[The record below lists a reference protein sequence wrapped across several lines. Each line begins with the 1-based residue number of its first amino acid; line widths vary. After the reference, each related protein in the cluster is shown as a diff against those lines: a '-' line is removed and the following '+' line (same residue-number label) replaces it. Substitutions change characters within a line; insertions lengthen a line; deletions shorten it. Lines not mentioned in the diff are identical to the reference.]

1 MGNGYR
7 LEDLLP
13 VIEEKLK
20 SGGTFEININGTS
33 MLPLLVQKRDTV
45 ILKAFDGKIKKYD
58 LPLYRRKNGAFVLHR
73 TVGVQENSFCACG
86 DNQWIVEKD
95 IDYGQIIGVVC
106 EIVRKGKKIP
116 VSSFGYRFYC
126 RVWELLRPIR
136 KYIVKIKGKLRR

>member
-33 MLPLLVQKRDTV
+33 MLPLLVEKRDTV
-45 ILKAFDGKIKKYD
+45 VLKAFDGEIKKYD

-73 TVGVQENSFCACG
+73 AVKARGNSFYACG
-86 DNQWIVEKD
+86 DNQWVVEKD
-95 IDYGQIIGVVC
+95 IEYGQIIGVVC

-136 KYIVKIKGKLRR
+136 KYIVKIKGKLKR